1 MKRRNPKTKKL
12 TSVQDSERSSMRVSC
27 RRWVFCR
34 QWSEGLGF
42 VHLGVKKSE
51 SVFTVRELS
60 DIADESLLPLMVFLS
75 LME

>member
-1 MKRRNPKTKKL
+1 
-12 TSVQDSERSSMRVSC
+12 MRVSC

-60 DIADESLLPLMVFLS
+60 DIVDESLLSLMGFLS